1 MSEAKARSPGALG
14 PSPLPPLLGVVIVN
28 FRGSGDTIECLES
41 LLRSTL
47 PMKVAVV
54 ENGSGDDSTERL
66 RAWAAGK
73 LDAAPESSQMVAFSS
88 PPLSKPLPL
97 AEIDAKSGG
106 SDGRSFGPVMSLTLI
121 KSDQNL
127 GFAGGNN
134 LGLRYLLGDGQL
146 KHFWLLNNDTVVA
159 PDAAM
164 ALLSRMMATPR
175 VGMCGTVVRHYW
187 QPDRVQALNGSSY
200 NIYTGSSRSLGGD
213 QPATVQYGPQDVA
226 DATDFVLGA
235 SLAASRGFLAEV
247 GLMEEDYFLYF
258 EEIDWSVRN
267 RRLRDRAFETAFAH
281 GATVFHKAGRSI
293 GSGSARSKRS
303 AFADYW
309 LARSR
314 LKFTWRYYRWLWPL
328 HWAVS
333 WGQVLRRL
341 IRNQHSN
348 ARAITRA
355 ALGRTF

>member
-1 MSEAKARSPGALG
+1 MSKAKARSPGALG

-28 FRGSGDTIECLES
+28 VRGSGDTIECLES

-66 RAWAAGK
+66 RAWAAGT

-175 VGMCGTVVRHYW
+175 VGMCGTVVRHYAI
-187 QPDRVQALNGSSY
+187 QV
-200 NIYTGSSRSLGGD
+200 
-213 QPATVQYGPQDVA
+213 
-226 DATDFVLGA
+226 
-235 SLAASRGFLAEV
+235 
-247 GLMEEDYFLYF
+247 
-258 EEIDWSVRN
+258 
-267 RRLRDRAFETAFAH
+267 
-281 GATVFHKAGRSI
+281 KCAGR
-293 GSGSARSKRS
+293 
-303 AFADYW
+303 
-309 LARSR
+309 
-314 LKFTWRYYRWLWPL
+314 
-328 HWAVS
+328 
-333 WGQVLRRL
+333 
-341 IRNQHSN
+341 
-348 ARAITRA
+348 
-355 ALGRTF
+355 